1 MYFHLTPLEF
11 LSLSPF
17 LRLVGKCFYLIN
29 GCSLSFR
36 NFVIDKKIIIEG
48 RNFLFQLIGHNYE
61 MRLDIR
67 RRRRQALTLSD
78 IFQDISMTIQ

>member
-1 MYFHLTPLEF
+1 MGAH
-11 LSLSPF
+11 
-17 LRLVGKCFYLIN
+17 
-29 GCSLSFR
+29 FR
-36 NFVIDKKIIIEG
+36 FVTFVIDEKIIIEG

-78 IFQDISMTIQ
+78 IFQDISMTVQ